1 MGNLATK
8 MQLEGKLETVLYAN
22 VIKKDGEIKYILET
36 QNDGMNTARSPMDAF
51 EPIIDNDYNF
61 VINTL
66 LNY

>member
-1 MGNLATK
+1 
-8 MQLEGKLETVLYAN
+8 
-22 VIKKDGEIKYILET
+22 
-36 QNDGMNTARSPMDAF
+36 MNTARSPMDAF